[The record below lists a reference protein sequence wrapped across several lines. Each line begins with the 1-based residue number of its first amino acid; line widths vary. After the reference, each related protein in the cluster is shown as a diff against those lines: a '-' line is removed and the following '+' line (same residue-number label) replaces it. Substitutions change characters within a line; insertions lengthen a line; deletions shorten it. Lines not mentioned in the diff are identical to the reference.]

1 MQLRHWSVLLLCFC
15 HASPAVAQTPPAASP
30 AARIDGTGLGWVA
43 LGKADFVNVNCDE
56 NTWTFPDSEIHCT
69 GNPVGVMR
77 TVKEYRN
84 LELVV
89 EWRHLKPAGNSGVFL
104 WASEKNLASL
114 KRGGLP
120 EGIEVQILDHGYT
133 DAYRKSTGKEPDWFT
148 TNGDVFPTGNAR
160 MTPFP
165 PVAPNSSRSFPR
177 KKTTRERRNG
187 TTTTSAQSMVKSG
200 CGSTEKRSAAA
211 AGAAPPPASSASN
224 LKAHPSNSAI
234 CGFANCHRS
243 AKTADCCSRNTPRKL
258 QCQQAAVSGDS
269 G

>member
-1 MQLRHWSVLLLCFC
+1 MELRHWSVLLLLCFC

-177 KKTTRERRNG
+177 KNTTRGTPEWNHYYVRAING
-187 TTTTSAQSMVKSG
+187 EVRLWVNGEEVSGGSG
-200 CGSTEKRSAAA
+200 CSPA
-211 AGAAPPPASSASN
+211 AGFLCLESEGSPIEFRN
-224 LKAHPSNSAI
+224 LRIRELP
-234 CGFANCHRS
+234 
-243 AKTADCCSRNTPRKL
+243 
-258 QCQQAAVSGDS
+258 
-269 G
+269 